1 MLIISSA
8 LAAIIPMSIYLYLIW
23 KFDRYDREPFKLV
36 LINYLWGALGAIVL
50 SLIGSIF
57 ITLILSIFI
66 KNADVLARTSSI
78 FVAPVVEEI
87 TKGSFLLITVASR
100 KFDNIT
106 DGIVYGGAIGLGF
119 GMTENFFYFIS
130 FGQTVPSWIMLVII
144 RSLFSGVMHCVS
156 TATLGAFFGY
166 AKFKASS
173 QRIFYGLVGLII
185 AILIHSIWNFSLNF
199 EKIAPL
205 GFLFLFISIII
216 FIITFSISLRGERK
230 IIFTELKEECDN
242 GLIPLNHLEILSSSK
257 REQKGWLDE
266 KIRKIYIKAAT
277 TLAFRKVQQ
286 RQSNGLSK
294 LYYEKDIEN
303 YRNFISNLLS
313 NQTNS
318 YSL

>member
-8 LAAIIPMSIYLYLIW
+8 LAAIIPMSVYLYLIW

-36 LINYLWGALGAIVL
+36 LVNYLWGALGAIVL
-50 SLIGSIF
+50 SLIGSII
-57 ITLILSIFI
+57 ITFILSVFI
-66 KNADVLARTSSI
+66 KDPSILTKTSSI
-78 FVAPVVEEI
+78 FVAPIVEEI

-130 FGQTVPSWIMLVII
+130 FGQTVPSWIMLVIV

-166 AKFKASS
+166 AKFKTSS
-173 QRIFYGLVGLII
+173 ERIFYGLVGLII
-185 AILIHSIWNFSLNF
+185 AILIHATWNFSLSF

-216 FIITFSISLRGERK
+216 FIITFAVSLNGERK

-242 GLIPLNHLEILSSSK
+242 GLIPQMHLSILSSAK

-277 TLAFRKVQQ
+277 TLAFRKVQL

-294 LYYEKDIEN
+294 VYYEKDIEN

-313 NQTNS
+313 NQKDS
-318 YSL
+318 FQS